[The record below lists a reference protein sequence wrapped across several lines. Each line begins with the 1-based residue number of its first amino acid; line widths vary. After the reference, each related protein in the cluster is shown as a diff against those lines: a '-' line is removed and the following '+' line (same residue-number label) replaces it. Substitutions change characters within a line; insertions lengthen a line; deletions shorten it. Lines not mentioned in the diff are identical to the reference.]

1 VDETRSTFAT
11 EVTIQ
16 AIVSGQVIIR
26 GLKKH
31 TSRVDVPKP
40 WVDYTRLKD
49 PYQAARSEERW
60 PKCQKLNPFVVY
72 KHRSDKCRE
81 QEVEAGEF

>member
-1 VDETRSTFAT
+1 MPVSDSCSFDL
-11 EVTIQ
+11 I
-16 AIVSGQVIIR
+16 AISP
-26 GLKKH
+26 
-31 TSRVDVPKP
+31 T
-40 WVDYTRLKD
+40 YTRLKD